1 MSMFSAIVRPSMQ
14 TFAIL
19 GSHPNLSV
27 AEIRAVTGSSP
38 SLVAGIGALF
48 DDLNGN
54 PDRLMQILG
63 GTQKM
68 GHVIGEVPVN
78 DTDAL
83 VEFLASQ
90 LEHEVRE
97 TKMHF
102 GISVYDFGNPARVD
116 AIAAEAKH
124 IGMTTK
130 TLLKSRGR
138 SARFVM
144 PIGKEAALSA
154 VAVTKNELT
163 KKGAEFVLLVATDRI
178 VVGTTAAVQDAE
190 DWSERDFGRPR
201 RNAKQGMLPPK
212 LARMML
218 NLTGIDMQGKTV
230 LDPFCGSGTV
240 LMEATMLGAQKL
252 LGGDIAAGAVND
264 TRGNLNWLKP
274 RVAQM
279 PAFDIVEAKA
289 SDLATTI
296 PPNCVDALVTE
307 TYLGRPRRGTETLDD
322 IRETI
327 AYIETLYRESFRSL
341 KKVLKGGARVVI
353 AAPVHFSEGKAFAP
367 CVDDIMVE
375 LGYTAVPLVDD
386 TGAPLT
392 YHREGQLVGRRFHC
406 FTA

>member
-1 MSMFSAIVRPSMQ
+1 MQ

-19 GSHPNLSV
+19 GSHPSLSV
-27 AEIRAVTGSSP
+27 AEIQAVTGSTP
-38 SLVAGIGALF
+38 SHVAGIGAIF

-90 LEHEVRE
+90 LEQEVRE

-102 GISVYDFGNPARVD
+102 GISVYDFGNPAKVE

-130 TLLKSRGR
+130 SVLKERNR

-163 KKGAEFVLLVATDRI
+163 KKGAEFILLVAHDRI

-212 LARMML
+212 LARMMI
-218 NLTGIDMQGKTV
+218 NFAGTDVVGKTL

-240 LMEATMLGAQKL
+240 LMEAAMLGAQKVI
-252 LGGDIAAGAVND
+252 GGDIAQGAVND
-264 TRGNLNWLKP
+264 TRGNLNWLKT
-274 RVAQM
+274 RMENM
-279 PAFDIVEAKA
+279 PDVDVHAAKA
-289 SDLATTI
+289 GDLATMI
-296 PPNCVDALVTE
+296 PPNSIDIVITE
-307 TYLGRPRRGTETLDD
+307 TYLGRPRRGNEPLDE
-322 IRETI
+322 IKETI
-327 AYIETLYRESFRSL
+327 DYITQLYRESFGPL
-341 KKVLKGGARVVI
+341 KNTLKGGARVVV
-353 AAPVHFSEGKAFAP
+353 AAPVHYSESKSFEP
-367 CVDDIMVE
+367 PVETIMKE
-375 LGYTAVPLVDD
+375 LGYRVDPITEDPLV
-386 TGAPLT
+386 
-392 YHREGQLVGRRFHC
+392 YRREGQLVGRRFHR
-406 FTA
+406 FIA